1 MNRSLSNIDYQSPMY
16 LQLREIIRT
25 KIEDGEYPPGT
36 AIPTE
41 HELAKTYGINRLTV
55 RNGIAALVNEGL
67 LKRIQ
72 GKGVYVLGEKREQDL
87 ETLEGFSQMVRKKS
101 AKPSFQ
107 ILMKSLR
114 NAGHKYGKIFTIDPS
129 DQIFYIKRVNYIDNE
144 PYSLE
149 EIYIPH
155 YIVPELEDIDLKV
168 FSIYDIYDFYNI
180 EISHS
185 HQTLDLTRLD
195 QSDARFL
202 DIDSS
207 IPLLL
212 FTNISYNE
220 SEAVI
225 EYSRSCTRPDKANYK
240 VHFHKER

>member
-1 MNRSLSNIDYQSPMY
+1 MNTSLSNIDYQSPMY

-67 LKRIQ
+67 LKSIQ
-72 GKGVYVLGEKREQDL
+72 GKGVFVLGEKREQDL
-87 ETLEGFSQMVRKKS
+87 ETLEGFSQMVRKKN
-101 AKPSFQ
+101 AVPSFH
-107 ILMKSLR
+107 ILVKSLR
-114 NAGHKYGKIFTIDPS
+114 NAGHKYGKIFNIDS
-129 DQIFYIKRVNYIDNE
+129 NDQIFYIKRVNYIDNE

-149 EIYIPH
+149 EIYIPR
-155 YIVPELEDIDLKV
+155 YVVPELEEIDLTV
-168 FSIYDIYDFYNI
+168 FSIYDIYYFYKI

-185 HQTLDLTRLD
+185 QQTLDLTQLD

-207 IPLLL
+207 TPLLL
-212 FTNISYNE
+212 FTNTSYNE
-220 SEAVI
+220 SESVI
-225 EYSRSCTRPDKANYK
+225 EYARSCTRPDKAKYK
-240 VHFHKER
+240 VQFRR

>member
-1 MNRSLSNIDYQSPMY
+1 MPLSNIDYQSPMY

-25 KIEDGEYPPGT
+25 KIEDGEFPPGT

-55 RNGIAALVNEGL
+55 RNGIAALVSEGL

-87 ETLEGFSQMVRKKS
+87 ETLEGFSQMVRKKN
-101 AKPSFQ
+101 AEPSFQ
-107 ILMKSLR
+107 ILAKSLR
-114 NAGHKYGKIFTIDPS
+114 NAGHMYGKIFKIDPS
-129 DQIFYIKRVNYIDNE
+129 DKVFYIKRVNHIDNE

-149 EIYIPH
+149 EIFIPH
-155 YIVPELEDIDLKV
+155 YVVPELEDIDLTV
-168 FSIYDIYDFYNI
+168 FSVYEIYDFYNI
-180 EISHS
+180 EISYS
-185 HQTLDLTRLD
+185 HQTLDLTQLD
-195 QSDARFL
+195 QADARFL
-202 DIDSS
+202 NVDSS
-207 IPLLL
+207 TPLLL
-212 FTNISYNE
+212 FTNTSYNE

-240 VHFHKER
+240 VHFKR

>member
-1 MNRSLSNIDYQSPMY
+1 MSNIDYQSPMY

-25 KIEDGEYPPGT
+25 KIEDGEFPPGT

-55 RNGIAALVNEGL
+55 RNGISSLVNEGL

-72 GKGVYVLGEKREQDL
+72 GKGVFVLGEKREHDL
-87 ETLEGFSQMVRKKS
+87 ETLEGFSQMVRKKN
-101 AKPSFQ
+101 ANPSFQ
-107 ILMKSLR
+107 ILTKSLR
-114 NAGHKYGKIFTIDPS
+114 NAEHKYSKIFNIQPGE
-129 DQIFYIKRVNYIDNE
+129 QIFYIKRVDYIDNE

-155 YIVPELEDIDLKV
+155 HVFPQLGDIDLTI
-168 FSIYDIYDFYNI
+168 FSVYEIYDFYNI
-180 EISHS
+180 EISYS
-185 HQTLDLTRLD
+185 QQTLDLTQLD

-207 IPLLL
+207 APLLL
-212 FTNISYNE
+212 FTNTSYND
-220 SEAVI
+220 ADTVI
-225 EYSRSCTRPDKANYK
+225 EYSRSYTRPDKANYK
-240 VHFHKER
+240 VHFKR

>member
-1 MNRSLSNIDYQSPMY
+1 MSNIDYQSPMY

-25 KIEDGEYPPGT
+25 KIEDGDFPPGT

-87 ETLEGFSQMVRKKS
+87 ETLEGFSQMVRKKN
-101 AKPSFQ
+101 ANPSSQ
-107 ILMKSLR
+107 ILAKSLR
-114 NAGHKYGKIFTIDPS
+114 PAGHKYGKIFTIDPA
-129 DQIFYIKRVNYIDNE
+129 DQIFYIKRVNYIDRE

-155 YIVPELEDIDLKV
+155 AVVPELEDIDLSV
-168 FSIYDIYDFYNI
+168 FSVYEIYDFYNI
-180 EISHS
+180 DIAYSR
-185 HQTLDLTRLD
+185 QTLDLTQLD

-202 DIDSS
+202 DVDSS
-207 IPLLL
+207 TPLLL
-212 FTNISYNE
+212 FTNTSYNAA
-220 SEAVI
+220 EAVM

-240 VHFHKER
+240 VNFSTKG

>member
-1 MNRSLSNIDYQSPMY
+1 MSNIDYQSPMY

-25 KIEDGEYPPGT
+25 KIEDGEFPPGT

-87 ETLEGFSQMVRKKS
+87 ETLEGFSQMVKKKN
-101 AKPSFQ
+101 ANPSFH
-107 ILMKSLR
+107 ILAKSLR
-114 NAGHKYGKIFTIDPS
+114 SAGHKYGKIFNIDPE

-149 EIYIPH
+149 EIYIPQ
-155 YIVPELEDIDLKV
+155 YVVPELEDIDLKV
-168 FSIYDIYDFYNI
+168 FSIYEVYDFYNI
-180 EISHS
+180 EISYS
-185 HQTLDLTRLD
+185 QQSLDLTQLD

-202 DIDSS
+202 DIDSNT
-207 IPLLL
+207 PLLL
-212 FTNISYNE
+212 FTNISFNKA
-220 SEAVI
+220 EAVI
-225 EYSRSCTRPDKANYK
+225 EYSRSCTRPDKAKYK
-240 VHFHKER
+240 VHFRNEKGAID

>member
-1 MNRSLSNIDYQSPMY
+1 MY

-25 KIEDGEYPPGT
+25 KIEDGDFPPGT

-67 LKRIQ
+67 LKRLQ

-87 ETLEGFSQMVRKKS
+87 ETLEGFSQMVRKKN
-101 AKPSFQ
+101 ANPSSH
-107 ILMKSLR
+107 ILEKSLR
-114 NAGHKYGKIFTIDPS
+114 SAGHKYGKIFNIDPEN
-129 DQIFYIKRVNYIDNE
+129 QIFYIKRINYIDHE

-155 YIVPELEDIDLKV
+155 NLVPELKDIDLTV
-168 FSIYDIYDFYNI
+168 FSVYEIYDFYNI
-180 EISHS
+180 DIAYSQ
-185 HQTLDLTRLD
+185 QTLDLTQLD

-202 DIDSS
+202 DVDSS
-207 IPLLL
+207 TPLLL
-212 FTNISYNE
+212 FTNTSYNTA
-220 SEAVI
+220 EAI
-225 EYSRSCTRPDKANYK
+225 MEYSRNYTRPDKANYK
-240 VHFHKER
+240 VNFTTKG

>member
-1 MNRSLSNIDYQSPMY
+1 VSKPLSNIDYQSPMY

-25 KIEDGEYPPGT
+25 KIEDGEFPPGT

-87 ETLEGFSQMVRKKS
+87 ETLEGFSQMVRKKN
-101 AKPSFQ
+101 ADPSSH
-107 ILMKSLR
+107 ILTKSLR
-114 NAGHKYGKIFTIDPS
+114 TAGHKYGKIFNIDPA

-155 YIVPELEDIDLKV
+155 YVVPELEDIDLTV
-168 FSIYDIYDFYNI
+168 FSIYEIYDFYNI
-180 EISHS
+180 EISYS
-185 HQTLDLTRLD
+185 QQTLDLTQLD

-202 DIDSS
+202 DVDSS
-207 IPLLL
+207 TPLLL
-212 FTNISYNE
+212 FTNVSYSK

-240 VHFHKER
+240 VNFRNP